1 MKMPF
6 HSYGPAALC
15 RMDSSLLR
23 DVSEPCKQF
32 RIVVMACMT
41 VIIGTALYGFAFGYW
56 RSPVQGL
63 YSAVKM
69 PLLFL
74 SVILTTTAI
83 NTILAQI
90 MGAGLSL
97 RQVTMIVLLAMAVAS
112 AILGCFSPVALFL
125 VINLPSPDPSIL
137 GLPFSDPL
145 VARSAATYWLL
156 LLGHVAVIGAAG
168 IAGNIRLYR
177 LLRGL
182 TPKKMA
188 LGLLLT
194 WIVVIGFVGCQL
206 SWLFSPFLCKP
217 TQLPHIFP
225 KEYFQENF
233 YERVLRAIVAVLH
246 GP

>member
-1 MKMPF
+1 MRAPF
-6 HSYGPAALC
+6 HLYGPAALC
-15 RMDSSLLR
+15 RMDSSLLSG
-23 DVSEPCKQF
+23 VAEPGKQF
-32 RIVVMACMT
+32 RIVVMACIT
-41 VIIGTALYGFAFGYW
+41 VVIGTALYGFAFGYW

-97 RQVTMIVLLAMAVAS
+97 RRVTMIVLLAMAVTS

-125 VINLPSPDPSIL
+125 VTNMPSPDPAIL
-137 GLPFSDPL
+137 GFQFNDPL

-156 LLGHVAVIGAAG
+156 LLGHVAVIGIAG

-177 LLRGL
+177 LLRSL
-182 TPKKMA
+182 TTKKMA
-188 LGLLLT
+188 LSLLLT
-194 WIVVIGFVGCQL
+194 WIIVIGFVGCQL

-233 YERVLRAIVAVLH
+233 YERVLRAIEAVFH